1 MRGEKAKVDRFL
13 GDLVSTFKKPTLNK
27 VTLMDMH
34 FNLRNSSTLLL
45 AERVVTLDK

>member
-1 MRGEKAKVDRFL
+1 MRGEKAKVDRW
-13 GDLVSTFKKPTLNK
+13 DLVSTFKKPTLNK
-27 VTLMDMH
+27 VNLMDMH